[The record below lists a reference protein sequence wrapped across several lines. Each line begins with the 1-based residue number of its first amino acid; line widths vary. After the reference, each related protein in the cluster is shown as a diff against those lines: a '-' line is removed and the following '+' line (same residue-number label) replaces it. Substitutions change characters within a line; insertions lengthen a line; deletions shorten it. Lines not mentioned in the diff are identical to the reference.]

1 MSPLY
6 VLSLPDI
13 SMIPHTQPSTSKGT
27 GSSKVVS
34 PEVDMYKDP
43 HIFTHCLLI
52 SETGIQ
58 ESKCLGQPNQ

>member
-27 GSSKVVS
+27 GSSKV
-34 PEVDMYKDP
+34 
-43 HIFTHCLLI
+43 THCLLI

-58 ESKCLGQPNQ
+58 ESKC